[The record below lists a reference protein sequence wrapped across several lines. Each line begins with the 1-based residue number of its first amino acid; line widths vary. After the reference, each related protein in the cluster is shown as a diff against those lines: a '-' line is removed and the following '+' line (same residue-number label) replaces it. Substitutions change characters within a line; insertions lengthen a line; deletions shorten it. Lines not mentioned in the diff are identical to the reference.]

1 MRACIQRVTSA
12 KVTVDQ
18 QVIGNIGLGMLVLLG
33 VADGDTETDLRTLA
47 DKLAGLRIF
56 EDGEGHMNRALEDV
70 GGEMLVVSQFTL
82 LADCR
87 KGRRPSFTG
96 AAAPDMANEFYLQF
110 VENIR
115 QRGIHVETG
124 EFAADMKVE
133 LVNDGP
139 VTIWLDSKELCVR
152 K

>member
-18 QVIGNIGLGMLVLLG
+18 QVIGKIGLGMLVLLG

-82 LADCR
+82 FGDTSH
-87 KGRRPSFTG
+87 GRRPSFFG
-96 AAAPDMANEFYLQF
+96 AAAPEMANALYERFLADCAALGFPPQH
-110 VENIR
+110 
-115 QRGIHVETG
+115 GIFGAKMEV
-124 EFAADMKVE
+124 AS
-133 LVNDGP
+133 VNDGP
-139 VTIWLDSKELCVR
+139 VTLWIDTEEWEKS
-152 K
+152 